1 MAYRIKHLLEE
12 KQIGPR
18 QIQVLMFNNLAKDQF
33 VEKLSDAGVLQGQ
46 MPPVNTFHSY
56 AYGLINGEG
65 FLQWFGY
72 NEELAH
78 LELVRATSQVR
89 RKLRLDENAID
100 VDDAEQAIGLWK
112 GALIPPSQAGY
123 AAYNGDAYV
132 EVYKA
137 FERVRLKSNAITFDD
152 FVPLAITMLNN
163 DSHLR
168 RQKTGGLKYII
179 VDEYQGRE
187 PGPANAH

>member
-12 KQIGPR
+12 KQIAPR
-18 QIQVLMFNNLAKDQF
+18 QIQVAKDQF
-33 VEKLSDAGVLQGQ
+33 VEKWSDAGVSKGQ

-56 AYGLINGEG
+56 AYGLINSQG
-65 FLQWFGY
+65 FRQWFGDK
-72 NEELAH
+72 EELAH
-78 LELVRATSQVR
+78 LELVRAISQVR

-100 VDDAEQAIGLWK
+100 VDDAKQAIGLWK

-123 AAYNGDAYV
+123 SGHNGDTYV

-137 FERVRLKSNAITFDD
+137 FEQSRLESNAITFDD
-152 FVPLAITMLNN
+152 FVPLAITMPNN

-168 RQKTGGLKYII
+168 RQKGTHGK
-179 VDEYQGRE
+179 R
-187 PGPANAH
+187 PGPHKELVRRRRN